1 VQFAQLEI
9 TRGMVG
15 TDIVVV
21 VLKGRLTFGQD
32 SRNLEEMLSAAAT
45 EGAKRVVLDLNG
57 LTYMDS
63 SGLGTIVKSM
73 TVIKQAGGNLRLAGA
88 KPFILSVFKMAY
100 VDSVLALYPDLQSAC
115 AD

>member
-1 VQFAQLEI
+1 
-9 TRGMVG
+9 MVG
-15 TDIVVV
+15 TDILVV
-21 VLKGRLTFGQD
+21 VLKGRLTFGED
-32 SRNLEEMLSAAAT
+32 SRKLEEMLKAAAT

>member
-1 VQFAQLEI
+1 
-9 TRGMVG
+9 MVG
-15 TDIVVV
+15 TDILVV
-21 VLKGRLTFGQD
+21 VLKGRLTFGED
-32 SRNLEEMLSAAAT
+32 SRKLEEMLKTAAT